1 MGMIID
7 SLDLAT
13 AEQVS
18 DVLDLTVLERLI
30 EDTSIDFLPSLIEVF
45 EAESAQRL
53 ESIKASLENNDLATL
68 GIEAHSLKGT
78 SATFGAEK
86 LRLVSEKIEKAAK
99 MSDQAVVDENVPHVP
114 ELLEKVI
121 VELNRFSAAVAP

>member
-7 SLDLAT
+7 GLDTAV

-18 DVLDLTVLERLI
+18 NVLDLSVLERLI
-30 EDTSIDFLPSLIEVF
+30 EDTSLDFLPSLIEVF
-45 EAESAQRL
+45 EAESSQRL
-53 ESIKASLENNDLATL
+53 TSIKSSLESNDLQTL

-86 LRLVSEKIEKAAK
+86 LRLVSEKVEKAAK
-99 MSDQAVVDENVPHVP
+99 MSDQAVVDENVPHIP
-114 ELLEKVI
+114 ELLDEVI
-121 VELNRFSAAVAP
+121 VELNRFAQAVKS

>member
-7 SLDLAT
+7 GLDTAV

-18 DVLDLTVLERLI
+18 NVLDLSVLERLI
-30 EDTSIDFLPSLIEVF
+30 EDTSLDFLPSLIEVF
-45 EAESAQRL
+45 EAESSQRL
-53 ESIKASLENNDLATL
+53 TSIKSSLESNDLQTL

-86 LRLVSEKIEKAAK
+86 LRLVSEKVEKAAK
-99 MSDQAVVDENVPHVP
+99 MSNQAVVDENVPHIP
-114 ELLEKVI
+114 ELLDEVI
-121 VELNRFSAAVAP
+121 VELNRFAQAVTS

>member
-7 SLDLAT
+7 GLDTAV

-18 DVLDLTVLERLI
+18 NVLDLSVLERLI
-30 EDTSIDFLPSLIEVF
+30 EDTSLDFLPSLIEVF
-45 EAESAQRL
+45 EAESSQRL
-53 ESIKASLENNDLATL
+53 TSIKSSLESNDLQTL

-86 LRLVSEKIEKAAK
+86 LRLVSEKVEKAAK
-99 MSDQAVVDENVPHVP
+99 MSDQAVVDENVPHIP
-114 ELLEKVI
+114 ELLDEVI
-121 VELNRFSAAVAP
+121 VELNRFASAVTS